1 MLSSFKVPEKISHI
15 IRLYNICFFTKEAW
29 EKKKKKAG
37 HNINVSVLGKTLHK
51 WEKNKPE
58 KIYLLGPHSAT
69 GDLVVIVTTAKVMS
83 AGLQK
88 GAHRLLHIK
97 Q

>member
-1 MLSSFKVPEKISHI
+1 MGGKSWTATLMFLCLE
-15 IRLYNICFFTKEAW
+15 
-29 EKKKKKAG
+29 
-37 HNINVSVLGKTLHK
+37 KTLIK
-51 WEKNKPE
+51 GKKIKPE

-69 GDLVVIVTTAKVMS
+69 GDLVVIVATAKVMS

-97 Q
+97 QQVHIA